1 MAIRNLDELAYL
13 TPRFALA
20 AIIYEGKL
28 SRIGESKRTAPE

>member
-1 MAIRNLDELAYL
+1 MAIRKLDELAYL

-28 SRIGESKRTAPE
+28 SRVRKSKRTAPE